1 MPDDGDEPAVDVDD
15 ATVRRARRVR
25 TRADRHR
32 SSSIE
37 TIGVVRATDARAGSP
52 NVAMCGSVW
61 FRVGVAR
68 FFAPELRMN
77 TNDVLTELQ
86 SYDARE

>member
-1 MPDDGDEPAVDVDD
+1 MTNDGDETAVDVDD
-15 ATVRRARRVR
+15 ATRRRARRVR
-25 TRADRHR
+25 TRAGRHR

-61 FRVGVAR
+61 SRDG
-68 FFAPELRMN
+68 FATVSRAFSRR
-77 TNDVLTELQ
+77 
-86 SYDARE
+86 SYDVHE